1 MAFNKRLDSI
11 FPGMGQPLRNDA
23 VFVQT
28 GVIITTAGSPQSTV
42 HPAGGVLIAPPTSA
56 GKLRIKIYN
65 ATVAASVVNVRVT
78 ASDGTNTV
86 LIGQSSLAPAA
97 AFLVSATSW
106 FEMMFEYIL
115 DVAGSGA
122 GGGASG
128 QLSSL
133 VNGATSFTVITN
145 VSGAGGSASMDIEL
159 APLI

>member
-1 MAFNKRLDSI
+1 VAFNKRLDSI

-28 GVIITTAGSPQSTV
+28 GVIVTTAGSPQNTV
-42 HPAGGVLIAPPTSA
+42 HPSGGVLLSPTTSA

-65 ATVAASVVNVRVT
+65 ATVAASVANIRVT

-86 LIGQSSLAPAA
+86 LIGQSSSTPAVA
-97 AFLVSATSW
+97 QAVSATSW

-128 QLSSL
+128 QLSS
-133 VNGATSFTVITN
+133 VVGGATSFTITTN
-145 VSGAGGSASMDIEL
+145 LTGAGGSASMDIEL
-159 APLI
+159 APLV